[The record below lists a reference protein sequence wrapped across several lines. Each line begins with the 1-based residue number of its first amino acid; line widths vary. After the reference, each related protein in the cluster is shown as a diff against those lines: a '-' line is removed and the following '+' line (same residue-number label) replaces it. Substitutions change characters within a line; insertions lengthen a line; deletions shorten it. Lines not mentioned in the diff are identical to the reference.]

1 MSWTETTRAQYRRE
15 RLRFA
20 SDTTDAE
27 WALLESLM
35 PEPAGIG
42 RPRTSDLRAVV
53 NAILSLYPCDRL
65 PMAALGKDFPP
76 RSTVQGY
83 FYRWRDDGTWHC
95 INRHLVS
102 RAREVAG
109 RKARPSAGVIDSQ
122 SAPTTE
128 SGGPRGIDAGQAYQ
142 RAQAPHRHRYRRLSP
157 RRAGP

>member
-53 NAILSLYPCDRL
+53 NAILYILATGCQWRRL
-65 PMAALGKDFPP
+65 ARTF
-76 RSTVQGY
+76 R
-83 FYRWRDDGTWHC
+83 
-95 INRHLVS
+95 
-102 RAREVAG
+102 RARLCRVTSIVGATMGPGIASIAIWSAG
-109 RKARPSAGVIDSQ
+109 RAK
-122 SAPTTE
+122 
-128 SGGPRGIDAGQAYQ
+128 
-142 RAQAPHRHRYRRLSP
+142 
-157 RRAGP
+157 